1 MRLRDKNPCWHRNVS
16 SSHLLLCLL
25 CCRQGFAYFFTI
37 PSFAYSL
44 LNSFIQIFSSPP
56 FPFRLSSIFSSEEGR
71 EGPNTSPNCQIN
83 VLYTGGRQA
92 KCSIHNLQHQKTV
105 FRVVIVRINIVF
117 VASLRWQQTKHFFA
131 LFIILHVFRVQ
142 SVNLIS
148 LG

>member
-1 MRLRDKNPCWHRNVS
+1 MFP
-16 SSHLLLCLL
+16 LLIFSFAFYVVAKVLL
-25 CCRQGFAYFFTI
+25 ISFSI
-37 PSFAYSL
+37 PSFAFSL
-44 LNSFIQIFSSPP
+44 LNSFIQLFSSPP

-83 VLYTGGRQA
+83 VLYTGDA
-92 KCSIHNLQHQKTV
+92 KPNAQYTTPNTKKTV